1 MKDRGSTEGSWWS
14 ALKRGEISSAF
25 SSIIGVPNAK
35 AEQIA
40 FMRNTLKEQRKPNV
54 LHVPLEELSVV
65 VFDLETTG
73 FLPNHGDEIISIG
86 AVRVKGEEI
95 NTGEQF
101 YSLVQVNQTVPPEI
115 EQLTGISNA
124 MLANGLPL
132 PTALQLFM
140 QFVGSDVLIAH
151 ASGHDKAFLV
161 SAFWKTWRARWSH
174 RLVDTMLVAKW
185 LEKESRNYTLDELLV
200 MNQIEVTTRHHA
212 LEDARMTAALWSQYV
227 RRMRERQVTTLS
239 ELYAY
244 LSSS

>member
-101 YSLVQVNQTVPPEI
+101 YSLVQVNQTVPLEI
-115 EQLTGISNA
+115 
-124 MLANGLPL
+124 
-132 PTALQLFM
+132 
-140 QFVGSDVLIAH
+140 
-151 ASGHDKAFLV
+151 
-161 SAFWKTWRARWSH
+161 
-174 RLVDTMLVAKW
+174 
-185 LEKESRNYTLDELLV
+185 
-200 MNQIEVTTRHHA
+200 
-212 LEDARMTAALWSQYV
+212 
-227 RRMRERQVTTLS
+227 
-239 ELYAY
+239 
-244 LSSS
+244 